1 MSASFYRSAIGGLVT
16 AVPVSATGSEIKVGT
31 PIRLTR
37 QQYVSGPLTYDVTPD
52 GQRFL
57 MIKDR
62 AIERVET
69 GRDSVILIENW
80 FEELK
85 QKMSARPR

>member
-1 MSASFYRSAIGGLVT
+1 
-16 AVPVSATGSEIKVGT
+16 
-31 PIRLTR
+31 
-37 QQYVSGPLTYDVTPD
+37 
-52 GQRFL
+52 